1 MAYGPAFLWGQVDTS
16 WQEYQRHA
24 LPAGTDT
31 VALDSFAIVDSS
43 IVFRDSLGQRRR
55 PTFALVKEGRHYL
68 LLDTPLPEPLRLRY
82 RRLPLAIAPNYQR
95 KDTSLIL
102 PASTSE
108 VKVASQ
114 QYQRSPGSSSG
125 FDPFAGLQSQGSI
138 SRSISVGNNQDAVLN
153 SALNLQLTGNI
164 APKTKLR
171 ASITDN
177 QVPVQTGGY
186 TQQLQEFDRVYL
198 ELENPSFGR
207 IRAGDYTMD
216 SRDAYFLGYNK
227 RISGAG
233 VYTTLGDSN
242 QYPLQLQGGLARGKF
257 ARNRFQGQEG
267 NQGPYKLT
275 GANGESLIAIISG
288 SERVYIDGVL
298 QKRGEQNDYVMDYNA
313 GEITFTALKP
323 ITRQMRITVEFQYS
337 QRSFLRSVASGHS
350 GWNTA
355 NWSTQVHYYTEQDSK
370 DQPLTTELSDG
381 DKSTL
386 RRAGDNLEEAVVPT
400 IRSGPY
406 DPDRIQYRLTD
417 SLGFDSVLV
426 YTNDSAGA
434 LYEAAF
440 SFVGEKQGHYRLARN
455 GSNGRVFRWVAPQNG
470 LPQGSYSPVRQLIA
484 PNRLEVLELQTGGRL
499 DEHQQLNLRWAASRQ
514 DINTFSDRD
523 KGNDLGQAG
532 KLSYRAG
539 IPLDRGI
546 LKAEANYEFN
556 QNTFKTVERIR
567 NLEFGRN
574 WNLPLNYQ
582 GQVQLGQAQLRY
594 LQDSTH
600 STYKA
605 ELLRARGTRGQRHSL
620 QLRHLDSNH
629 RLRWQASWLGSEDTL
644 RQTDFLRQRGAYR
657 WNWSSRS
664 WVYLRSEGEWNE
676 QRGRQADSL
685 LRRSYRF
692 LEYEAGLGYGD
703 TSTSFAELGYRQRWE
718 DTVRRGRW
726 RSFARSRS
734 YLARG
739 NWKPSS
745 QSELQ
750 GNMTL
755 RRLQL
760 PFQNSPSLQTLTSRL
775 NYRQG
780 LWKGA
785 VVSRTFYETGSGSE
799 PRRNFRYIKVPAGTG
814 TYTHTDYN
822 GNGQRELDE
831 FEVAP
836 APDLANFARVFTATN
851 DFLRTSVVK
860 VGQNLNT
867 KAPREWKDAGG
878 LPSVLARFS
887 SVFSFRLNRKV
898 LQEGNSNALNPFR
911 DPASDTSIVGLN
923 NSLRH
928 SLFFNRS
935 NLRWGGDYTFRQSD
949 NRSLLSFG
957 VERRQITEHS
967 LNLRYRLGED
977 FLVRTSGS
985 RKEKSNKSGNF
996 SRRTF
1001 SILGYTNRYELSYQP
1016 GNDLVLTGQYEVR
1029 SEESGGE
1036 KALSLTRHDAG
1047 LETSLNRSENIAL
1060 QLEAHYIYN
1069 GFRGDA
1075 NSPAAFEMLQ
1085 ALKPGNNAV
1094 LEVSWQQT
1102 LLQNIVLSLTYQGR
1116 FSPNVPGIHSGNVQI
1131 KAFL

>member
-1 MAYGPAFLWGQVDTS
+1 MAYGPAFLWAQVDTS
-16 WQEYQRHA
+16 WQEYQELS
-24 LPAGTDT
+24 LPVGTDS

-43 IVFRDSLGQRRR
+43 IVFRDSLHERRY
-55 PTFALVKEGRHYL
+55 PSFAVIKNGAAVL
-68 LLDTPLPEPLRLRY
+68 LLDTPLQKPLRLRY
-82 RRLPLAIAPNYQR
+82 RRLPLSIARKYSR
-95 KDTSLIL
+95 KDTSLLL

-114 QYQRSPGSSSG
+114 QYQQSPGEASG

-164 APKTKLR
+164 SPQTKLR

-198 ELENPSFGR
+198 ELENPSFGKL
-207 IRAGDYTMD
+207 RAGDYTMD
-216 SRDAYFLGYNK
+216 SQDAYFLGYNK

-233 VYTTLGDSN
+233 VFTALGDSN
-242 QYPLQLQGGLARGKF
+242 QNPLQVQGGLARGKF

-275 GANGESLIAIISG
+275 GANGENLIVIISG

-298 QKRGEQNDYVMDYNA
+298 QKRGEQNDYIMDYNA

-337 QRSFLRSVASGHS
+337 QRNFVRSVASGQT
-350 GWNTA
+350 GWKTS

-370 DQPLTTELSDG
+370 DQPLTTELSDE

-386 RRAGDNLEEAVVPT
+386 RQAGDNLEEAVVPT
-400 IRSGPY
+400 IRPSPY

-417 SLGFDSVLV
+417 SLGLDSVLV
-426 YTNDSAGA
+426 FTTDSTGT
-434 LYEAAF
+434 LYEASF
-440 SFVGEKQGHYRLARN
+440 SFVGENRGHYELARN

-470 LPQGSYSPVRQLIA
+470 RPQGSYSPVRQLIA

-532 KLSYRAG
+532 KLSYRAS
-539 IPLDRGI
+539 IPLQQGKI
-546 LKAEANYEFN
+546 NAEANYEFN
-556 QNTFKTVERIR
+556 QRSFKTVERIR

-582 GQVQLGQAQLRY
+582 GEVQLGQAQLTY
-594 LQDSTH
+594 LQDSTR
-600 STYKA
+600 SSYQA
-605 ELLRARGTRGQRHSL
+605 ELLRAQGTQGQRHSL
-620 QLRHLDSNH
+620 QLQHLDSNH

-644 RQTDFLRQRGAYR
+644 RQTDFWRQRGTYR
-657 WNWSSRS
+657 WDWSSRS
-664 WVYLRSEGEWNE
+664 WAYLQSEGEWNE
-676 QRGRQADSL
+676 QRGMAGDSL

-703 TSTSFAELGYRQRWE
+703 TTKSFAELGYRQRWE
-718 DTVRRGRW
+718 DTVRRGDW

-739 NWKPSS
+739 TWKPIK
-745 QSELQ
+745 QSELE
-750 GNMTL
+750 GRMTL
-755 RRLQL
+755 RRLEL
-760 PFQNSPSLQTLTSRL
+760 PFQNSPRLQTFTSRI
-775 NYRQG
+775 NYRQR

-785 VVSRTFYETGSGSE
+785 MVSRTFYETGSGSE

-836 APDLANFARVFTATN
+836 TPDLANFVRVFTATN

-860 VGQNLNT
+860 VGQNLQT
-867 KAPREWKDAGG
+867 QAPQNWTDAED
-878 LPSVLARFS
+878 LRSALSKFS
-887 SVFSFRLNRKV
+887 SVFSFRLDRKV

-911 DPASDTSIVGLN
+911 DPLSDTSIVGLN
-923 NSLRH
+923 NTLRH

-935 NLRWGGDYTFRQSD
+935 NLRWGGDYTLRQSD

-957 VERRQITEHS
+957 VERRQVTEHS
-967 LNLRYRLGED
+967 LNLRYRLWDD
-977 FLVRTSGS
+977 FLIRTSGS
-985 RKEKSNKSGNF
+985 REDKSNKSGNF

-1001 SILGYTNRYELSYQP
+1001 SILSYTNRYELSYQP
-1016 GNDLVLTGQYEVR
+1016 GNDLVFTGQYELR
-1029 SEESGGE
+1029 SEESQGE

-1047 LETSLNRSENIAL
+1047 LEASLNRSENIAL

-1075 NSPAAFEMLQ
+1075 NTPAAFEMLQ
-1085 ALKPGNNAV
+1085 ALQPGNNAV
-1094 LEVSWQQT
+1094 LELSWQQT
-1102 LLQNIVLSLTYQGR
+1102 LLENIVLSLTYQGR
-1116 FSPNVPGIHSGNVQI
+1116 FSADVPGIHTGNVQV
-1131 KAFL
+1131 KALL